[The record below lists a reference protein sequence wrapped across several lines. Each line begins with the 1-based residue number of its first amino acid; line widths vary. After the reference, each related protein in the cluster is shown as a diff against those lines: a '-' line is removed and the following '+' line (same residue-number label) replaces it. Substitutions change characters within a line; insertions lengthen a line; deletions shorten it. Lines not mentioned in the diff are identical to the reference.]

1 MNADALAQPHLL
13 KLTGRSEVALDT
25 LEVRF
30 AKPPGLTFKA
40 GQSMDVTLIDP
51 PETDAKGNT
60 RALSINTAP
69 DDPDLAFTTRLRDSA
84 FKRVLRTLPLGA
96 EVRAEGPFGNF
107 VLHNNVRR
115 PAVLLAGGIGITP
128 FRSIVHWAAQAKLP
142 HRIYL
147 FYANH
152 TPETAPFVDEL
163 RALEQKNPNFTFI
176 PTVTRMKESHAK
188 WSGETGRIDAAMLE
202 KHMAQTAPA
211 SEPFSTP
218 IYYIAG
224 PASMVAAMHAMLN
237 RTGIDDDDIKSEEF
251 SGY

>member
-1 MNADALAQPHLL
+1 MNADVQSHLHLL
-13 KLTGRSEVALDT
+13 KLTGRSEVAVDT
-25 LEVRF
+25 LELRF
-30 AKPPGLTFKA
+30 AKPPGMTFKA
-40 GQSMDVTLIDP
+40 GQFMDVTLIDP

-60 RALSINTAP
+60 RGLSINTAP
-69 DDPDLAFTTRLRDSA
+69 DDPDLTFTTRLRDSA
-84 FKRVLRTLPLGA
+84 FKRVLRTLALGA

-128 FRSIVHWAAQAKLP
+128 FRSIVHWAAHAKLP
-142 HRIYL
+142 HRICL

-152 TPETAPFVDEL
+152 TPETAPFLEEL
-163 RALEQKNPNFTFI
+163 RALEQKNPNFTFV

-188 WSGETGRIDAAMLE
+188 WRGATGRIDAAMLE
-202 KHMAQTAPA
+202 KHMTQTAPA
-211 SEPFSTP
+211 TEPFSPP

-224 PASMVAAMHAMLN
+224 PASMVAAMHEMLN
-237 RTGIDDDDIKSEEF
+237 RTGVDDDDIKSEEF